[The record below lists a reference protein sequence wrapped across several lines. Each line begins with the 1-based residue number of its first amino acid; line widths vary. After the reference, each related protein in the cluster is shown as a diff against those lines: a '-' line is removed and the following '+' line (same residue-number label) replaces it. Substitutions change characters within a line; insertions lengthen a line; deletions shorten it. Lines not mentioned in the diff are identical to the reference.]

1 MPPRPSDVDE
11 PVPAA
16 YVVAL
21 TRAHSLGQ
29 RPDCPGVSRRAAD
42 DDAAVVLLGH
52 RLPGFVARMVDPMAP
67 YLAAL
72 RRVSSNVERA

>member
-1 MPPRPSDVDE
+1 MLPRATDVDE

-21 TRAHSLGQ
+21 TKSSPGQ
-29 RPDCPGVSRRAAD
+29 RPDCPGVSGRAAD

-52 RLPGFVARMVDPMAP
+52 RFPGFVARMVDPMAP